1 MESKGTTV
9 VASCIHQALT
19 DSHRYTT
26 LTDATLAREN
36 DPSQVAGTDAFKNKG
51 FGALVQ
57 AARESQEVFETIT
70 ADPYNLDKCL
80 EVLAHMIVAAKDEQ
94 ESK

>member
-1 MESKGTTV
+1 MSGSDESQLECLVTPEIV
-9 VASCIHQALT
+9 SSSCAGISQ
-19 DSHRYTT
+19 
-26 LTDATLAREN
+26 EN

-51 FGALVQ
+51 FGALAQ

-70 ADPYNLDKCL
+70 ADPGNLDKFL